1 MIMKNAEEGGAKP
14 FKEKGTIIAGLTT

>member
-1 MIMKNAEEGGAKP
+1 MKNAEEGGAKP